1 MKITMVDIRNEDGS
15 LVDLKIFTSKGEAE
29 EYAYYINKS
38 NTGFVAQLSTKD
50 TEKKAEGG
58 WLL

>member
-1 MKITMVDIRNEDGS
+1 MKITLVAIKDEEGS
-15 LVDLKIFTSKGEAE
+15 TVDLKLFTSKGEAQ
-29 EYAYYINKS
+29 EYAYFINKS
-38 NTGFVAQLSTKD
+38 GTAFHAELDTKD